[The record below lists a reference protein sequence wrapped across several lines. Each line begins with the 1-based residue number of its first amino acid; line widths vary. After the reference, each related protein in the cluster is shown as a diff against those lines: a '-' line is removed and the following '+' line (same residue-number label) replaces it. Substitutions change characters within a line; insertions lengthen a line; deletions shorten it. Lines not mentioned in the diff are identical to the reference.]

1 MSTFVPKGL
10 YTDSLP
16 FKQKQTHRKGKTMF
30 NPIYAI
36 AYVIDLVY
44 NIVKSVIMVSIQCL
58 TGNIDPVVMEV
69 PTVLKREI
77 SQVILGNSITL
88 TPGTLTIDI
97 DHEKQVLLV
106 AVISPREPKVV
117 IPFEPF
123 IKGMLEG

>member
-1 MSTFVPKGL
+1 
-10 YTDSLP
+10 
-16 FKQKQTHRKGKTMF
+16 MF

-44 NIVKSVIMVSIQCL
+44 NIIKSVINVSIQCL
-58 TGNIDPVVMEV
+58 SGNIDPVVMEV

-97 DHEKQVLLV
+97 DHERQVLIV
-106 AVISPREPKVV
+106 AVISPRDPQDV

>member
-1 MSTFVPKGL
+1 
-10 YTDSLP
+10 
-16 FKQKQTHRKGKTMF
+16 MF
-30 NPIYAI
+30 NPIYAV

-44 NIVKSVIMVSIQCL
+44 NIIKSVIDVSVQCL
-58 TGNIDPVVMEV
+58 TGDIDPVVMEV
-69 PTVLKREI
+69 PTILKREI

-97 DHEKQVLLV
+97 DRERQVLIV
-106 AVISPREPKVV
+106 AVISPRSPEDV

>member
-1 MSTFVPKGL
+1 
-10 YTDSLP
+10 
-16 FKQKQTHRKGKTMF
+16 MF

-36 AYVIDLVY
+36 VYAINLVY
-44 NIVKSVIMVSIQCL
+44 NIILSVVKVSFQCL

-69 PTVLKREI
+69 PTVLTREI

-88 TPGTLTIDI
+88 TPGTLTLDI
-97 DHEKQVLLV
+97 DRERQVLIV
-106 AVISPREPKVV
+106 AVLSPRSPHEV

>member
-1 MSTFVPKGL
+1 
-10 YTDSLP
+10 
-16 FKQKQTHRKGKTMF
+16 MF

-44 NIVKSVIMVSIQCL
+44 NIVKSVIKVSIQCL
-58 TGNIDPVVMEV
+58 SGNINPVVMEV

-97 DHEKQVLLV
+97 DHERQVLIV
-106 AVISPREPKVV
+106 AVITPRDPKEV

-123 IKGMLEG
+123 IRGMLEG